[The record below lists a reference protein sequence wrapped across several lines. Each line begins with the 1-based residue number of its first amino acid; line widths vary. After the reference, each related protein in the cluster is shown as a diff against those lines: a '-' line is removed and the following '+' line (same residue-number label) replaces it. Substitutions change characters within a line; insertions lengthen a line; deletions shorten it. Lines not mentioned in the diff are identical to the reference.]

1 VLSTLAIDQ
10 MAQRLISTKGMLRSK
25 LFRSLN
31 DDDALL
37 AEIMTPE
44 RPLGQP

>member
-1 VLSTLAIDQ
+1 
-10 MAQRLISTKGMLRSK
+10 MK

-37 AEIMTPE
+37 AEVLQ
-44 RPLGQP
+44 RPATVGPG